1 MKFGREEKKKTWN
14 PLCTF
19 EIILS
24 VMQQYIDVFFT
35 FVKWLQEGLEEEETA
50 KWRVNKFVERQQKL
64 GQKML
69 SFFILAT
76 RKGS

>member
-1 MKFGREEKKKTWN
+1 
-14 PLCTF
+14 
-19 EIILS
+19 
-24 VMQQYIDVFFT
+24 MQQYIDVFFT